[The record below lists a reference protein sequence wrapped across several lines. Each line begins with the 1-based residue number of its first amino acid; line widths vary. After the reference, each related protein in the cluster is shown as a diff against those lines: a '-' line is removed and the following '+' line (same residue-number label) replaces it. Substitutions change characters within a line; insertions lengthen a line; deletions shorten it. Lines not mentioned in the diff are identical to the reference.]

1 MYLTLL
7 IVWRKRLWVPRQD
20 VDCVFVEDGYD
31 EAMKVIR
38 SKVHTRYP
46 LCVEIRITSSV
57 CVHIKDLMERPNQ
70 ARKDLRNV
78 KRGYFDCS

>member
-1 MYLTLL
+1 M
-7 IVWRKRLWVPRQD
+7 VPRQD

-46 LCVEIRITSSV
+46 LCVEDIGP
-57 CVHIKDLMERPNQ
+57 HYWP
-70 ARKDLRNV
+70 
-78 KRGYFDCS
+78 CSHLKI